1 MNEQL
6 SLPIHQIDD
15 KTLANFNGDNNLLL
29 LASLKRNFIQ
39 IKQPFFYIWGA
50 KGSGKT
56 HLLRAICNEYQ
67 KMSRTAIYIPLS
79 QSRHFS
85 PAVLE
90 NLEQHALVCLDDLP
104 SVIGNIE
111 WEVALFDLFNKIYA
125 TGKTL
130 LVISAD
136 QSPTS
141 LHAKLPDL
149 VSRLKWGE
157 VYQLLPLNEQQ
168 KIDVLQQNAYQRGI
182 ELPKE
187 TAVFLL
193 KRLNRDM
200 QTLFQALDKLD
211 KASLQ
216 AQRKL
221 TIPFVKEMLHL

>member
-1 MNEQL
+1 
-6 SLPIHQIDD
+6 
-15 KTLANFNGDNNLLL
+15 
-29 LASLKRNFIQ
+29 
-39 IKQPFFYIWGA
+39 
-50 KGSGKT
+50 
-56 HLLRAICNEYQ
+56 
-67 KMSRTAIYIPLS
+67 MSRTAIYIPLS